1 MGPSSTAVTG
11 RASDVF
17 VDPYRDCACQFTSLF
32 ARVVAGCRAASTQ
45 RRKCR
50 WGVAPGTCGSEG
62 EASVWNGGR
71 SVYRVTSI
79 SALSTPPGPPG
90 MMSESRRK
98 VYSRRLPVLKISTY
112 LSNGSAE

>member
-32 ARVVAGCRAASTQ
+32 ARAVAGCRAAPTQ

-50 WGVAPGTCGSEG
+50 WGVAPVDRRAKRMEGRLSCHLDLGPVNTTRPSRNVVRVASQGLLEAPTC
-62 EASVWNGGR
+62 AHDQH
-71 SVYRVTSI
+71 
-79 SALSTPPGPPG
+79 
-90 MMSESRRK
+90 
-98 VYSRRLPVLKISTY
+98 LP
-112 LSNGSAE
+112 EQRER

>member
-50 WGVAPGTCGSEG
+50 WGVAPVERRAKRLSCHLDFGPVNTTRPSRNDVRVASQGLLEAPTC
-62 EASVWNGGR
+62 AQDQH
-71 SVYRVTSI
+71 
-79 SALSTPPGPPG
+79 
-90 MMSESRRK
+90 
-98 VYSRRLPVLKISTY
+98 LP
-112 LSNGSAE
+112 EQRER

>member
-1 MGPSSTAVTG
+1 MGPSSTVTG

-32 ARVVAGCRAASTQ
+32 ARAVAGCRAAPTQ

-50 WGVAPGTCGSEG
+50 WGVAPVERRRSE
-62 EASVWNGGR
+62 WR
-71 SVYRVTSI
+71 DVYRVTSI

-90 MMSESRRK
+90 MLPESRCK
-98 VYSRRLPVLKISTY
+98 VCSKRLPVLMTSTY